1 MNIKEMINIY
11 YPYSN
16 LDWLNYQIN
25 GEITYHHIIK
35 KCDGGKRIISN
46 GALLIPTAHQ
56 YLHLIEHLDPA
67 TYDLLNDYF
76 RIINRQKEEPKQY
89 QREDIEQMLL
99 DFEKIHRWEKGKDD
113 KLLIKK
119 KYLKRW

>member
-1 MNIKEMINIY
+1 MNINDMLEKY
-11 YPYSN
+11 KPYSG
-16 LDWLNYQIN
+16 LDWMNYRIN

-56 YLHLIEHLDPA
+56 YLHLIEYLDLS
-67 TYDLLNDYF
+67 TYKDIN
-76 RIINRQKEEPKQY
+76 IIFKEINKQSREPYQC
-89 QREDIEQMLL
+89 QREDIEGLLL
-99 DFEKIHRWEKGKDD
+99 DFEDRHRWDDKDG